1 MLKAFKTEIKPTYE
15 QKRKINRTFGVC
27 RYLYNLFIVTN
38 MRRHEKGI
46 SFQNANE
53 FDKWVNNDYSLDH
66 PWIKD
71 VSSKARKKA
80 IVNAETA
87 FKRFFKGESG
97 FPRFKKK
104 RDQNTGFYAPKN
116 NTGDWTV
123 ERHRIKIPTL
133 GWVRIKEFGYIPL
146 DARVTGGSVTQKA
159 DRYYVSVT
167 IEQEEIEP
175 EIPTGTGIGIDLG
188 LKEFAVVSSGKT
200 FFNINKTA
208 AIKRIEKKLKRQ
220 QRSLS
225 RKYESKK
232 KGGESSTGT
241 YRNIAKNVLR
251 VQKLQVRLA
260 RIRSAYRAYVVRE
273 LAKTKPAFIT
283 IEKLNVKGMMK
294 NRHLS
299 KAIANQGFY
308 DFKMKLLNVCKKI
321 GAELREVDHF
331 YPSSKL
337 CSCCGYKKERLRLSE
352 RIYVCESCGVSIDR
366 DLNAAINLK
375 RASDYVVLK

>member
-15 QKRKINRTFGVC
+15 QKQQIHRTCGVC
-27 RYLYNLFIVTN
+27 RYLYNLFIATN
-38 MRRHEKGI
+38 KQRHEQGLP
-46 SFQNANE
+46 FMNANE
-53 FDKWVNNDYSLDH
+53 FDKWVNNVHSLEL

-87 FKRFFKGESG
+87 YKRFFKGVSG

-104 RDQNTGFYAPKN
+104 RDQDIGFYAPKN
-116 NTGDWTV
+116 NSGDWTA
-123 ERHRIKIPTL
+123 ERHRVKIPTL
-133 GWVRIKEFGYIPL
+133 GWVCLKEFGYLPVS
-146 DARVTGGSVTQKA
+146 AKVTGGTVTQKT

-167 IEQEEIEP
+167 VVQGKIIPEP
-175 EIPTGTGIGIDLG
+175 PSGSGIGIDLG
-188 LKEFAVVSSGKT
+188 LKEFAVVSNGES
-200 FFNINKTA
+200 FPNINKTS
-208 AIKRIEKKLKRQ
+208 AIRRTEKRLKRQ

-232 KGGESSTGT
+232 KGGVSAAGT

-251 VQKLQVRLA
+251 VQKLQARLA
-260 RIRSAYRAYVVRE
+260 RMRDAYRACVVSA
-273 LAKTKPAFIT
+273 LAKTKPAYIT

-299 KAIANQGFY
+299 KAIADQGLF
-308 DFKMKLLNVCKKI
+308 DFKIKLQNACKKI
-321 GAELREVDHF
+321 GAELREVAAF

-337 CSCCGYKKERLRLSE
+337 CSCCGNKKERLLLSE
-352 RIYVCESCGVSIDR
+352 RIYVCENCGKSIDR
-366 DLNAAINLK
+366 DLNAAINLMQ
-375 RASDYVVLK
+375 ATEYAVLT